1 MRCQHCGHEVPE
13 GSVFCNQCGYRM
25 KTDMACPH
33 CGASIPATSIY
44 CPKCGNAVE
53 TQAKRPAN
61 PAASQAPATTYN
73 QQRQA
78 AAQRPAR
85 QPNAWQKPAAQ
96 DDDQEENGGERRS
109 NFNRNLI
116 IGIVAAVVLI
126 GLLSL
131 LRHCNS
137 TENDNLKALGD
148 SAAMVADDSQDPMAL
163 FQAELSRAG
172 MIDDQATP
180 ACAVRFNNPAS
191 DSLKCIVGVTYKNDP
206 SRPFI
211 KIYKLTRQG
220 GTWTPE
226 LAQTK
231 YFDGRTISMD
241 NNALIADQM
250 QVPRAVTV
258 DGKQCLYFALLDHLK
273 GSENGRVTLCLF
285 DVDGKRLTS
294 LNYDGQLR
302 SRTDGR
308 QYVYGQPLES
318 TNSVERRFLA
328 QEAAN
333 IGAIHVPTQEEL
345 DAEKEAEE
353 EEAANTEEANQTNE
367 EKWSKDNAENMDK
380 LKNGEEVK
388 MRPTMSDKPTI
399 NFKDIKTK
407 AENDNY
413 IVFLDNKGSVQG
425 FNKNTRKYFGIY
437 SDSKN
442 PAKSIS
448 MNGGKVNI
456 QTGSGTISY
465 DLASDRAKV
474 N

>member
-1 MRCQHCGHEVPE
+1 
-13 GSVFCNQCGYRM
+13 M
-25 KTDMACPH
+25 KTNMDCPH
-33 CGASIPATSIY
+33 CGASIPSTSIY
-44 CPKCGNAVE
+44 CPKCGNPVDE
-53 TQAKRPAN
+53 EVKQPTRPA
-61 PAASQAPATTYN
+61 PAAPAPQRQAPAAPQRPATTYN

-78 AAQRPAR
+78 AQQRAQQQTR
-85 QPNAWQKPAAQ
+85 QANAWQKPVTPVE
-96 DDDQEENGGERRS
+96 DEEDNAGGGRS

-116 IGIVAAVVLI
+116 IGIIAVVVLI
-126 GLLSL
+126 ALLSL

-148 SAAMVADDSQDPMAL
+148 SAAMVADDSQDPLAV

-180 ACAVRFNNPAS
+180 ACAVRFNDPNS

-206 SRPFI
+206 TRPFI

-220 GTWTPE
+220 STWTPE

-231 YFDGRTISMD
+231 YFDGRNISMD
-241 NNALIADQM
+241 NNALIADPM

-345 DAEKEAEE
+345 DADKEAEE
-353 EEAANTEEANQTNE
+353 EAEEKAEEANQTNE
-367 EKWSKDNAENMDK
+367 EKWSKENAENLDK

-407 AENDNY
+407 VENDKY
-413 IVFLDNKGSVQG
+413 IVFLDNKGMVQG

-437 SDSKN
+437 GDTKN

-448 MNGGKVNI
+448 LSSGKVNI
-456 QTGSGTISY
+456 QTGNGTISY
-465 DLASDRAKV
+465 DLASDRAKKGE
-474 N
+474 